1 MLKKIT
7 LISAL
12 TVSAFSQ
19 QAQAAD
25 AIDGWTYISN
35 TANSNFYVKNGTLK
49 QKQGVRSM
57 LIQQV
62 PSSKTSNDEVLFRRV
77 SIPVQAC
84 LDEYGEI
91 SMYDLGGR
99 LVAKFDYVKGG
110 SSVAAFTADLMCIDA
125 DKPLK

>member
-1 MLKKIT
+1 MFKKIT
-7 LISAL
+7 LLSAL

-19 QAQAAD
+19 HAQAAD

-35 TANSNFYVKNGTLK
+35 TASSNFYVKNGTLK

-110 SSVAAFTADLMCIDA
+110 SSVAAFTADLMCINA